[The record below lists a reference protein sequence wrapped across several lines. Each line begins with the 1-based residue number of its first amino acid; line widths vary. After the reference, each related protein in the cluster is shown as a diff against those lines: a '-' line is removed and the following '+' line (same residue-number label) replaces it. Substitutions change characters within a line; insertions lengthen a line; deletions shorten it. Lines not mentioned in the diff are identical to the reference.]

1 MKFSEEALK
10 YLNLG
15 IQSEIAA
22 YVFYRR
28 ASKKIAD
35 ESLRTILDNLAMD
48 EKHHFL
54 VLEDEYDRVVRSEMW
69 APYKDIMVRDGL
81 PEIDELV
88 QDTHKQLL
96 GTIGRLKTSREVLEM
111 ALSLEQEAFDLFHGA
126 SANTTE
132 PEIKKVFDHLA
143 SFEQGHVKAIEKEL
157 AAR

>member
-22 YVFYRR
+22 YVFYRQ
-28 ASKKIAD
+28 ASKKIPDGA
-35 ESLRTILDNLAMD
+35 LKGILNGLALD

-54 VLEDEYDRVVRSEMW
+54 VLEEEYDRHVRSEMW

-88 QDTHKQLL
+88 QDTHKELL
-96 GTIGRLKTSREVLEM
+96 GRIGALRSSRDVLEM

-126 SANTTE
+126 SEKSTD
-132 PEIKKVFDHLA
+132 PEIRKVFDHLA
-143 SFEQGHVKAIEKEL
+143 AFEQGHVKTIEKQL
-157 AAR
+157 AAL

>member
-1 MKFSEEALK
+1 MKFNEEALK

-28 ASKKIAD
+28 ASGKIAD
-35 ESLRTILDNLAMD
+35 EKLRKVLDNLALD

-54 VLEDEYDRVVRSEMW
+54 VLEEEYDRNVRSEMW

-88 QDTHKQLL
+88 QDTHKELL
-96 GTIGRLKTSREVLEM
+96 GKIGRLKSAREVLEM
-111 ALSLEQEAFDLFHGA
+111 ALSLEQEAYDLFHGA
-126 SANTTE
+126 SEKAGE

-143 SFEQGHVKAIEKEL
+143 AFEQGHVKAIEKEL
-157 AAR
+157 AAL

>member
-22 YVFYRR
+22 YVFYLQV
-28 ASKKIAD
+28 SKKIPDAA
-35 ESLRTILDNLAMD
+35 LRGILNNLAMD

-54 VLEDEYDRVVRSEMW
+54 VLEDEFDRNVRSEMW

-88 QDTHKQLL
+88 QDTHKELL
-96 GTIGRLKTSREVLEM
+96 GKIGSLRSARDVLEM
-111 ALSLEQEAFDLFHGA
+111 ALSLEQEAFDLFRGA
-126 SANTTE
+126 SEKTDD
-132 PEIKKVFDHLA
+132 PEVRKVFDHLA
-143 SFEQGHVKAIEKEL
+143 AFEQGHVKTIEKQL
-157 AAR
+157 AAL